1 MLGFSPLPSAP
12 LADDG
17 AVIVYLINAD
27 AVIVT
32 ADQGLVRYDWDAADT
47 NAIGSFQAEFEVTYA
62 DTTVETFPNDGYI
75 RVEIIS
81 DIA

>member
-32 ADQGLVRYDWDAADT
+32 ADQGLVRYDWDAASEDFDLYES
-47 NAIGSFQAEFEVTYA
+47 GA
-62 DTTVETFPNDGYI
+62 DG
-75 RVEIIS
+75 EINGNL
-81 DIA
+81 